1 MKLVCT
7 LSMLIALAGAST
19 IHAQATK
26 VPAEKKAPEKVP
38 EKAAPAPKEELS
50 PAEIKKVKAF
60 FDELTEVIV
69 KSKAPCS
76 KVAAGINTTLDKHQ
90 ESLKKILESR
100 KEVPQVW
107 TDKRQESLFAMAEA
121 IITFCR
127 DDKDVRAATQRF
139 DNLMKKEDDKAEPA
153 RARLAISSSSSPS
166 SPSAFTLIPGW
177 NEVCGTIAGTQP
189 CSNPFLKCCYLYPD
203 FGTCKIPAF
212 CPTITT
218 K

>member
-26 VPAEKKAPEKVP
+26 APAEKKVP

-90 ESLKKILESR
+90 ESLKKNFESR

-107 TDKRQESLFAMAEA
+107 MDKRQESLFAMAEA
-121 IITFCR
+121 IVTFCR

-139 DNLMKKEDDKAEPA
+139 DNLMKKKEDNKAEPA
-153 RARLAISSSSSPS
+153 RARLAISSSSPS
-166 SPSAFTLIPGW
+166 SPPASMLIPGW

-203 FGTCKIPAF
+203 FGTCKFPSF
-212 CPTITT
+212 CRQ
-218 K
+218 